1 MTVDPV
7 RITGV
12 VELQRA
18 LKALGNGAQTELR
31 TVFAESASHIVAG
44 ATRRAP
50 KDTGQLIAKG
60 VRSKAEQRGASI
72 VLGGKRVPYGPWL
85 EFGGSV
91 GIGNSVKRPFVK
103 GGRFL
108 FPAIAAGREDLIEAI
123 AAGIT
128 DLAQRHGLDATE
140 TSA

>member
-12 VELQRA
+12 VELQQA

-91 GIGNSVKRPFVK
+91 GIDNSVRKPFSRQGK
-103 GGRFL
+103 FL
-108 FPAIAAGREDLIEAI
+108 MPAIAAGREQIIEAI

-128 DLAQRHGLDATE
+128 DLARRHGLDASE
-140 TSA
+140 TSS